1 MKRLLFLAAV
11 VLVLAMPA
19 CFGQASAING
29 QIEGTVT
36 DASGAVV
43 PGATVTI
50 ENVNT
55 GFRRE
60 LKTDGSGFFRF
71 TVLPLGKY
79 DLKATATGFHTETR
93 NGIVVDAGSI
103 ATLNLTL
110 LVGPNIDTVEVTSS
124 APVVEPGRTDLGS

>member
-1 MKRLLFLAAV
+1 MKRLLFVAAV
-11 VLVLAMPA
+11 VLVLSMPA

-43 PGATVTI
+43 PGVTVTI

-60 LKTDGSGFFRF
+60 LQTDSSGFFRF
-71 TVLPLGKY
+71 TVLPLGTY
-79 DLKATATGFHTETR
+79 NLKATFAGFRPETR
-93 NGIVVDAGSI
+93 SRIVVDAGTI
-103 ATLNLTL
+103 ATLN
-110 LVGPNIDTVEVTSS
+110 V
-124 APVVEPGRTDLGS
+124 